1 MDFANEDRH
10 MSFQFALTLICDNRF
25 VRAIRTLDHC
35 ATLNINESKIKI
47 NNNEGCVNGRTNSE
61 SIESTQNF
69 NNEKV
74 IEQMLATRIYLE
86 QLNNPIKGFF
96 NKFIKLIKKI

>member
-10 MSFQFALTLICDNRF
+10 MWFQFALTLICDNRF

-35 ATLNINESKIKI
+35 ASLNSTEKNINI
-47 NNNEGCVNGRTNSE
+47 NNNGSNNRQSNGELFENA
-61 SIESTQNF
+61 QNF
-69 NNEKV
+69 DSKAI

-86 QLNNPIKGFF
+86 QLDNPSEGCYYIF
-96 NKFIKLIKKI
+96 L